1 MKLPPQNSAE
11 WIFHSGSRDTF
22 LRRLN
27 NCFEEVERTIGR
39 AGELIQNLMEIQFLP
54 ASLAN
59 AGLSDRIFDIIPGSR
74 SKILDSKDIK
84 KIGARKLTEEE
95 KIAREADIISGI
107 PDCFGGEYS
116 NRIFK
121 SRYRDSASMFD
132 FFNVFTEHARSQPLE
147 IRVEIEEKSG
157 ALPDWI
163 AKNKKKFI

>member
-1 MKLPPQNSAE
+1 M
-11 WIFHSGSRDTF
+11 
-22 LRRLN
+22 RRLN